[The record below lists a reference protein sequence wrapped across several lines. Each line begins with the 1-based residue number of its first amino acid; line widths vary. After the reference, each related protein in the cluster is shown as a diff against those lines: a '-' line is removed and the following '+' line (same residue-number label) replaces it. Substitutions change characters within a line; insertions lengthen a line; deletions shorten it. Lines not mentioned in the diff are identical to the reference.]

1 MLADDSDLLHH
12 NGTKMVSPGETMLNM
27 TLKNIPVTLHQWLK
41 ARAESNHRSLNREI
55 LALLESQR
63 QAPSV
68 DVAAEQKALEEF
80 VGRLPR
86 VDHARVRRY
95 RNAGRA

>member
-1 MLADDSDLLHH
+1 MAHH
-12 NGTKMVSPGETMLNM
+12 FGTMSVPTSKAMLNM
-27 TLKNIPVTLHQWLK
+27 TLKNIPTALHQRLK

-55 LALLESQR
+55 LALLESQLE
-63 QAPSV
+63 APSV
-68 DVAAEQKALEEF
+68 DVAAEQKVLEEF
-80 VGRLPR
+80 VRSLPR